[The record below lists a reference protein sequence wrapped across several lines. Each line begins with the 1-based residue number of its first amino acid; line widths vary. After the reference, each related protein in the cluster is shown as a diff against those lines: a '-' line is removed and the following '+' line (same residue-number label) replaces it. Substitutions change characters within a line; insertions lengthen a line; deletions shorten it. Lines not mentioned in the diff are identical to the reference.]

1 MNQEIAGHII
11 PGDPLPSLQYA
22 EQNMG
27 MPALRRRWTTAD
39 VRALMNESRHWPRY
53 ELIAGE
59 LQVTPAP
66 GSLHQFAVQEIAL
79 LLGNHLRVEPVGAV
93 LTSPA
98 DLELVPGTIVQPDV
112 FVIAADTVIAGDR
125 LEWTDVRSLLLAV
138 EVLSAASGRTD
149 RVVKRDYYMD
159 AGVAEYWIVDLDAR
173 VIERWTPEQSS
184 PTIERDR
191 LTWNPGST
199 PLVVDVAA
207 LFRRIDGTARSFKK
221 SIRP

>member
-1 MNQEIAGHII
+1 M
-11 PGDPLPSLQYA
+11 
-22 EQNMG
+22 
-27 MPALRRRWTTAD
+27 
-39 VRALMNESRHWPRY
+39 
-53 ELIAGE
+53 
-59 LQVTPAP
+59 
-66 GSLHQFAVQEIAL
+66 
-79 LLGNHLRVEPVGAV
+79 

-112 FVIAADTVIAGDR
+112 FVIATDTAIAGDR
-125 LEWTDVRSLLLAV
+125 LEWPDVRSLLLAV
-138 EVLSAASGRTD
+138 EGLSAASGRMD

-184 PTIERDR
+184 PTIERDG

>member
-1 MNQEIAGHII
+1 MSQEIDGHII
-11 PGDPLPSLQYA
+11 AGPLPSLQYA